1 MEGPARLS
9 TLQGRGLG
17 GKPPRPCTW
26 GRRCKPSQALS
37 RWHGAS
43 RGPNHGG
50 CTHRGVS
57 TCVQVA
63 GPPTPKKGWRA
74 RWGSDHSAQMGQAA
88 RGRKEAG
95 GAARAPPSA
104 CPRPQSQWS
113 PRPRPRL
120 LSWISVSVGWGFS
133 PLRCPR
139 GSRARALGLSRPGP
153 KGPQPP
159 SASALPL
166 AGLCA
171 VGLQSRPGP
180 ALL

>member
-95 GAARAPPSA
+95 GAARAPPVPVSGLSLSGRPA
-104 CPRPQSQWS
+104 PGPGSCPGSQSQW
-113 PRPRPRL
+113 
-120 LSWISVSVGWGFS
+120 GGGS
-133 PLRCPR
+133 PLSGAPEGAGPGLLDCHDQGPRAPSLRQPQHCP
-139 GSRARALGLSRPGP
+139 
-153 KGPQPP
+153 
-159 SASALPL
+159 
-166 AGLCA
+166 
-171 VGLQSRPGP
+171 
-180 ALL
+180 